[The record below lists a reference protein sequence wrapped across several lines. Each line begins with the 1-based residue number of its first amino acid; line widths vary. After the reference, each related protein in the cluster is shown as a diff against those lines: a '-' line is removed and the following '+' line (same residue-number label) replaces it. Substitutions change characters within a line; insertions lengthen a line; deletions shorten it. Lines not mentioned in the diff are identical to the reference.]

1 MTARTSAGTTLAI
14 SAGAPATFDATGF
27 AALTHTTIGEITD
40 IAGDVGRIYNVVTHN
55 PLATRATQKK
65 KGSYNSGSV
74 QVSLAID
81 RADAGQIIAQAA
93 LDSDAT
99 YSFKITE
106 QSGAVVYY
114 QGIVVG
120 FPVNYGGG
128 DVITSGTLTIE
139 ITANSAGLDFVRVA
153 AP

>member
-1 MTARTSAGTTLAI
+1 MTARTSAGTTLGI
-14 SAGAPATFDATGF
+14 SAGSPATFDATGF
-27 AALTHTTIGEITD
+27 NALTHSTIGEVTD
-40 IAGDVGRIYNVVTHN
+40 IAGDIGRTYNVVTHN

-65 KGSYNSGSV
+65 KGSFNSGSA

-106 QSGAVVYY
+106 QNGAIVYF

-120 FPVNYGGG
+120 FPVNYGGV
-128 DVITSGTLTIE
+128 DAITTATLTIE
-139 ITANSAGLDFVRVA
+139 ITANAAGLDFVKIA